1 MQSIE
6 YHPITKLILNGDTS
20 PINEDEQKFNSP
32 LKRFSN
38 HSIALEISKNK
49 TQRRKRSIQMFTDEL
64 ISWNNYLHHKFQHS
78 DQVSHGNGM
87 II

>member
-1 MQSIE
+1 MQTIE

-20 PINEDEQKFNSP
+20 PVNEDEQKYDLP

-38 HSIALEISKNK
+38 PQIALEISKNK
-49 TQRRKRSIQMFTDEL
+49 TQRRKKSIQIFTDEL
-64 ISWNNYLHHKFQHS
+64 ITWNNYLHHKFQHPN
-78 DQVSHGNGM
+78 QVSHGNGM